1 MSSQAIK
8 REALSLFAKH
18 GYEGTSLSAIA
29 DAVGIKKASIY
40 SHFDGKEALF
50 LEIFEDI
57 LTEEIT
63 SGKTLMAKVYDQS
76 PKEQLYAVFQYTYRV
91 YEEEREKFAFWKR
104 AMLFPPEF
112 LREQLQ
118 IQFINYEKQWSLL
131 LSRAFQ
137 QAIQEKLIKKKDI
150 DELLAVFYCL
160 IDGLF
165 IELHYYGRKRYRERA
180 ESVWNTFWSGIEK

>member
-1 MSSQAIK
+1 LSRQTIK
-8 REALSLFAKH
+8 YAALSLFAAH

-29 DAVGIKKASIY
+29 EAVGIKKASIY

-50 LEIFEDI
+50 LEIFEDVLI
-57 LTEEIT
+57 EEIT
-63 SGKTLMAKVYDQS
+63 NGKILMDKVENKG
-76 PKEQLYAVFQYTYRV
+76 PKEQLYDVFQYTYRV

-118 IQFINYEKQWSLL
+118 VKFINYEKQWSLL

-137 QAIQEKLIKKKDI
+137 QAIQQNLIQKKDI
-150 DELLAVFYCL
+150 DELLAAFYCL

-180 ESVWNTFWSGIEK
+180 ESVWHTFWLGIEK